1 MEVYGLLASGGIY
14 DWPVIKQISW
24 ILGQVMNGIYNV
36 MSAIGIEN
44 IGVSI
49 IIFTI
54 IVYTILLPLT
64 IKQQKFSKM
73 TAVINP
79 EIQKIQKKY
88 AGKKDQVSQQKQM
101 EETNQVYE
109 KYGVKMSSGCLPSLM
124 QLVILFGLYPV
135 VQNIPEY
142 VTKVRNVYQPL
153 VDQIESVKG
162 YQGIIESVAG
172 STAGLYDFSTSNGVI
187 EALYKF
193 QTSSWNALIEQMPS
207 VENTA
212 RETIQEVGRLNNFL
226 GIDIGSH
233 PWNLLTDAIA
243 AASIGG
249 IILAVIIPILAGLTQ
264 FISVKLS
271 QMTSTVSTQDS
282 DPVLVAQKGHGQ
294 GNVGDVYPLAV
305 GNPPA
310 VDHLA
315 DQVFPVVLQKDQLNQ
330 AVVDE
335 NPVPRLDVPGQPFIG
350 NGRHLIAAHH
360 IPGGE
365 GKHIPRQQLRLA
377 ALNEPQ
383 AHLRALGVQ
392 QRGHRDPQPFPHF
405 HKLVKPRLVLRMGL
419 MGEVEAGHIHPRMDE
434 LFQPAFHVRGRSE
447 STDNFCL
454 THRRPSFLYLL
465 HTF

>member
-73 TAVINP
+73 QAVMNP

-88 AGKKDQVSQQKQM
+88 AGKKDQVSMQKQQ
-101 EETNQVYE
+101 EEMNMVYE

-142 VTKVRNVYQPL
+142 VTKVRNVYEPL
-153 VDQIESVKG
+153 VEKIQAVSG
-162 YQGIIESVAG
+162 YKDILTDVAG
-172 STAGLYDFSTSNGVI
+172 SSASLYDFSTADGI
-187 EALYKF
+187 MTALYKF
-193 QTSSWNALIEQMPS
+193 QNSTWEALIDKMPG

-212 RETIQEVGRLNNFL
+212 RETLREVGRLNNFL

-233 PWNLLTDAIA
+233 PWELLKDALA
-243 AASIGG
+243 AGAVVGV
-249 IILAVIIPILAGLTQ
+249 ILAVIIPILAGLTQ

-271 QMTSTVSTQDS
+271 QMNTTTSSQDS
-282 DPVLVAQKGHGQ
+282 DNPMMNSMKTMTYTMPLISVVFGFTLPAGLGLYWVASAAVRSVQQLAVNKYLKSKSVEDMIEENRKKAQKKREKKGTSAEEINKMATKSTR
-294 GNVGDVYPLAV
+294 NVGTSSKS
-305 GNPPA
+305 GKE
-310 VDHLA
+310 LA
-315 DQVFPVVLQKDQLNQ
+315 DPAKEEKIRQAQESAKNAKPGSLTSKAYLVSRYNSGQKTEEKAPEDTEDK
-330 AVVDE
+330 ADKAK
-335 NPVPRLDVPGQPFIG
+335 D
-350 NGRHLIAAHH
+350 
-360 IPGGE
+360 
-365 GKHIPRQQLRLA
+365 K
-377 ALNEPQ
+377 
-383 AHLRALGVQ
+383 
-392 QRGHRDPQPFPHF
+392 
-405 HKLVKPRLVLRMGL
+405 KKKK
-419 MGEVEAGHIHPRMDE
+419 
-434 LFQPAFHVRGRSE
+434 
-447 STDNFCL
+447 
-454 THRRPSFLYLL
+454 
-465 HTF
+465 

>member
-24 ILGQVMNGIYNV
+24 VLGQVMNGIYNV

-54 IVYTILLPLT
+54 IVYMILLPLT

-73 TAVINP
+73 TAVMNP

-109 KYGVKMSSGCLPSLM
+109 KYGVKMSSGCLPSLV
-124 QLVILFGLYPV
+124 QILILFGLYPV

-142 VTKVRNVYQPL
+142 VTMVRNVYEPL
-153 VDQIESVKG
+153 VKQIQSVSDYKT
-162 YQGIIESVAG
+162 IMESVAG
-172 STAGLYDFSTSNGVI
+172 STASMYDFSTTNGII

-193 QTSSWNALIEQMPS
+193 QTSSWNALIDQMPS
-207 VENTA
+207 VENVA

-233 PWNLLTDAIA
+233 PWNLLTDALA

-249 IILAVIIPILAGLTQ
+249 IILAILIPVLAGITQ

-271 QMTSTVSTQDS
+271 QMNTTMSTQDS
-282 DPVLVAQKGHGQ
+282 DNPMMNSMKTMTYTMPLISVVFGFTLPAGLGLYWVASAAVRSVQQLAVNKYLKSKSVEDIIEENRKKAQKKREKKGTSAEEINRMATKSTR
-294 GNVGDVYPLAV
+294 NVGNTSKAKKEISD
-305 GNPPA
+305 PA
-310 VDHLA
+310 KEEKIRKAQESARNAKPGSLTSKAYLVSRYNSGLNTEESVSEITEDKA
-315 DQVFPVVLQKDQLNQ
+315 DKSKN
-330 AVVDE
+330 
-335 NPVPRLDVPGQPFIG
+335 
-350 NGRHLIAAHH
+350 
-360 IPGGE
+360 
-365 GKHIPRQQLRLA
+365 K
-377 ALNEPQ
+377 
-383 AHLRALGVQ
+383 
-392 QRGHRDPQPFPHF
+392 
-405 HKLVKPRLVLRMGL
+405 KKK
-419 MGEVEAGHIHPRMDE
+419 
-434 LFQPAFHVRGRSE
+434 
-447 STDNFCL
+447 
-454 THRRPSFLYLL
+454 
-465 HTF
+465 